1 MSERKAALETRQ
13 EAAKAVPLQAYNAVD
28 AGLVSSFALW
38 AGCALLA
45 VQTVMVL
52 AVLRFATVAA
62 AAPVTDF
69 AGLRRCVAGRTT
81 AASARLISERARVE
95 AVNVVPAPSRVG

>member
-1 MSERKAALETRQ
+1 M
-13 EAAKAVPLQAYNAVD
+13 PLQAYNAVD
-28 AGLVSSFALW
+28 AGLVSSFAPR

-69 AGLRRCVAGRTT
+69 AGLRRRIPGRT
-81 AASARLISERARVE
+81 AAACARLIGERPRVE
-95 AVNVVPAPSRVG
+95 AVNMVHVHCDHANEF

>member
-1 MSERKAALETRQ
+1 MQS
-13 EAAKAVPLQAYNAVD
+13 YSAVD
-28 AGLVSSFALW
+28 AGLVSSFALR
-38 AGCALLA
+38 ASRALLA
-45 VQTVMVL
+45 VQTAVVL
-52 AVLRFATVAA
+52 AVLRLATVAA